1 MTANQE
7 RFLLFYVDLNACVFK
22 NKSILYG
29 IKKLLHYSD
38 ICAARLYIPHIL
50 HLAYLVCNWEPGVR

>member
-1 MTANQE
+1 MV
-7 RFLLFYVDLNACVFK
+7 L
-22 NKSILYG
+22 
-29 IKKLLHYSD
+29 KLLHYSD